1 MAFVCTRNRLGM
13 NGKGS
18 RRSAHE
24 SLTYLALPRAIL
36 KLNIHTSS
44 RFGRMKNELGENIR
58 SLWPTS

>member
-1 MAFVCTRNRLGM
+1 MAFVCTHNRLGM

-18 RRSAHE
+18 LRSAHE
-24 SLTYLALPRAIL
+24 CLTDLSLHKTIL